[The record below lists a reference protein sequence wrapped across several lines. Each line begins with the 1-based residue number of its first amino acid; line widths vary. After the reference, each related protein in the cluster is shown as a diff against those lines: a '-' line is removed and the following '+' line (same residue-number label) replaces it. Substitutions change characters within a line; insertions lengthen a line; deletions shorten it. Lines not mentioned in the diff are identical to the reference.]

1 MFDEQGKAL
10 VLEANANPS
19 MAYDA
24 IHTLEALSSNITSTA
39 GAATAAATAAA
50 SSAAAGHVAAARVP
64 SDASEAASYAA
75 SLDQRGAS
83 GVGRGDALAHR
94 QPPLAPSLAAAAA
107 VVSGGMMK
115 AGGAE
120 GRRRR
125 QEEEA
130 RLAQVALGLDSILPP
145 LPEIPLMEEATAL
158 CKGRGVKLC
167 RCLIYTYIYI
177 HILYIYIYIHI
188 HI

>member
-1 MFDEQGKAL
+1 MFDEHGKAF

-24 IHTLEALSSNITSTA
+24 IHTLEALA
-39 GAATAAATAAA
+39 AHAATATAASAAATCAA
-50 SSAAAGHVAAARVP
+50 SAAAGHLAPERVP
-64 SDASEAASYAA
+64 SDAWEAASYAA

-83 GVGRGDALAHR
+83 GLGRGDAVAHR
-94 QPPLAPSLAAAAA
+94 PSLAAAAAA

-130 RLAQVALGLDSILPP
+130 RLTQVALGLDTILPP

-167 RCLIYTYIYI
+167 RCLFYIYI
-177 HILYIYIYIHI
+177 
-188 HI
+188 